1 MRKFNRKPRNPYRF
15 RNIHNGSDS
24 KRSRRLDMRKTEE
37 FNFMLNK
44 IVEDLPDS
52 VRGAIKG
59 SLYSI
64 ASKQGTK
71 EARDYITKK
80 FDEGFID
87 DSTQR
92 KLYDLIADYSKVR

>member
-1 MRKFNRKPRNPYRF
+1 
-15 RNIHNGSDS
+15 
-24 KRSRRLDMRKTEE
+24 MRKTEE
-37 FNFMLNK
+37 FNYMLNK

-64 ASKQGTK
+64 ASKQGKK

>member
-1 MRKFNRKPRNPYRF
+1 MRK
-15 RNIHNGSDS
+15 S
-24 KRSRRLDMRKTEE
+24 EE
-37 FNFMLNK
+37 FNFMLNR

-71 EARDYITKK
+71 EAREYISKK
-80 FDEGFID
+80 YDEGFID

-92 KLYDLIADYSKVR
+92 KLNNLLADYSKMR

>member
-1 MRKFNRKPRNPYRF
+1 MRRFNRKPRNFF
-15 RNIHNGSDS
+15 RVNTQKNNTET

-44 IVEDLPDS
+44 IVEELPDS

-59 SLYSI
+59 GLYSI

-71 EARDYITKK
+71 EAREYISKIYE
-80 FDEGFID
+80 DGIID
-87 DSTQR
+87 DNTQKR
-92 KLYDLIADYSKVR
+92 LYNLIGDYSKVR

>member
-1 MRKFNRKPRNPYRF
+1 MRKFNKRPSGPYKF
-15 RNIHNGSDS
+15 RRQHHTSDS

-44 IVEDLPDS
+44 IVEELPDS

-71 EARDYITKK
+71 EARDFITKK

-92 KLYDLIADYSKVR
+92 KLYDLLADYSKVR

>member
-1 MRKFNRKPRNPYRF
+1 MKRLSRRPNTPYRF
-15 RNIHNGSDS
+15 RKRNYGAEN

-52 VRGAIKG
+52 VRGALKG

-71 EARDYITKK
+71 EAREYISKK
-80 FDEGFID
+80 YDEGFID
-87 DSTQR
+87 DTTQR
-92 KLYDLIADYSKVR
+92 KLYDLLADYSKMR